1 MRSKKPR
8 RLFEVRSEPA
18 QAEPE
23 RRSQAPD
30 FLVRLV
36 GKTQAQNLCR
46 QDVVNPRRD

>member
-8 RLFEVRSEPA
+8 RLFEVRSQPA
-18 QAEPE
+18 QAGPE
-23 RRSQAPD
+23 QQSPAPD

-46 QDVVNPRRD
+46 QNTVNPRRD